1 MNTSYKRFLQIFFI
15 LVDLIALNAGYII
28 AQSIFQESAESALFY
43 RYLQYWGIINWFWL
57 TLSLLGG
64 MYITDSIV
72 YFKVFLRKTVKTAF
86 VLLLLILF
94 YLYLPRRVPLSSSMV
109 YLSSTLFVIGL
120 VINRLVYLGIREWVK
135 KEIHSRRR
143 ILILGYNAVA
153 KKLASYIERE
163 EFNIKIVGF
172 VDDREVATATTQYPV
187 YKGLHDV
194 MRLTEELK
202 ITEIY
207 TTIMPEDNAR
217 VYRIM
222 DQADKALIRFRIVPD
237 LRGIIDRPV
246 QVDSINGDLP
256 ILTLRNE
263 PLQSAVNQFIKRAFD
278 ILFSLFV
285 LVFILSWLIP
295 ILSILIYLESPGPV
309 FFSQL
314 RSGKDNKP
322 FWCYKFRSMTINK
335 EMEAVQAT
343 KNDKRVTRIGR
354 IIRKTSLD
362 EFPQFYNVLRGDMSI
377 VGPRPHMLKHN
388 DDFQAMEDQ
397 YMIRH
402 YLKPGIT
409 GWAQINGYRGEITE
423 PTHIKKRVEYDLW
436 YLEHW
441 SIVLDLEIIFL
452 TAYNV
457 IKGEKNAY

>member
-15 LVDLIALNAGYII
+15 LLDLIALNVGYII
-28 AQSIFQESAESALFY
+28 SQSIFKENAESALFY
-43 RYLQYWGIINWFWL
+43 RYYQYWGVINWFWII
-57 TLSLLGG
+57 LSLLGG
-64 MYITDSIV
+64 MYFTDAIV
-72 YFKVFLRKTVKTAF
+72 NFKGFLRKTVKT
-86 VLLLLILF
+86 VLVFLLLILF
-94 YLYLPRRVPLSSSMV
+94 YLYLPRRVPLSSSLV
-109 YLSSTLFVIGL
+109 YLSSILFVIAL
-120 VINRLVYLGIREWVK
+120 VINRLLYLGIREWVK
-135 KEIHSRRR
+135 QAIHSKRR
-143 ILILGYNAVA
+143 ILILGYNAVS
-153 KKLASYIERE
+153 KKLANYIEKE

-172 VDDREVATATTQYPV
+172 VDDRDLKNDVPAYPV
-187 YKGLHDV
+187 FKGLDDV
-194 MRLTEELK
+194 MRLTSEQN

-222 DQADKALIRFRIVPD
+222 DQADKALIRFRVVPD
-237 LRGIIDRPV
+237 LRNIIDRPV
-246 QVDSINGDLP
+246 QVDIINNDLP

-263 PLQSAVNQFIKRAFD
+263 PLQSAVNQFIKRVFD

-285 LVFILSWLIP
+285 MVFILSWLIP
-295 ILSILIYLESPGPV
+295 ILSILIYLESPGPI

-423 PTHIKKRVEYDLW
+423 LSHIKKRVEYDLW